1 MVLPTCNVKLRAEA
15 TQRANIL
22 RARMFGEEELKTS
35 TAEDKLV
42 QLLIAEIC
50 FNLDLEVMKARIE
63 SADGG
68 FSTKHTF

>member
-1 MVLPTCNVKLRAEA
+1 
-15 TQRANIL
+15 
-22 RARMFGEEELKTS
+22 MFGEEEQQTAS
-35 TAEDKLV
+35 AEDKLV

-68 FSTKHTF
+68 FSTQHTFQLLDIRDYRYLDMEGI